1 MKMLCGWKEIAEFLH
16 LTVRTAQRW
25 ERAGLPVR
33 RAYESER
40 SPVLASPDELEFW
53 LNTRQRRVRTPMS
66 AAQVLLTS
74 KWAELHYAR
83 RRAHRETRRLLRQVT
98 QLGNEQQR
106 LIFLIKANLRGM
118 PHSVDAA
125 QH

>member
-1 MKMLCGWKEIAEFLH
+1 
-16 LTVRTAQRW
+16 
-25 ERAGLPVR
+25 
-33 RAYESER
+33 
-40 SPVLASPDELEFW
+40 
-53 LNTRQRRVRTPMS
+53 MS